1 MSMVRLLAAVSV
13 LGLAT
18 PALADDGA
26 ANNQVEA
33 RIFGGV
39 FLPEYDHEFYDHL
52 ETTHKPLKRVGLDM
66 GLSLGYFPIPFIGI
80 EGEGSAV
87 FTKTRTPTEHNVWL
101 NSLRGSLVLQFPMKI
116 TPFIFGGAG
125 NTWSRSGPGALGN
138 DRDLVFHGGV
148 GLKAFFTPNLFARI
162 DGRWYNTLS
171 CEGCDSDGS
180 DRANHFGATLGLG
193 MRFGGAAIPMK
204 TSISIKVN
212 ADDDKDGFTGSDDA
226 CPDEAGVA
234 PDGCPAKDED
244 KDGFAGAD
252 DKCPTEPETVNSHED
267 EDGCPDELPDTD
279 GDGLRGAADQCPNE
293 PEDMD
298 SFEDTDG
305 CPDNDNDKDGVV
317 DASDGCPT
325 EAGVVENRGCP
336 DTDKDGDTVV
346 DRLDNCPDEAG
357 TPKNQGCKKKQLV
370 VITQTQL
377 KILDV
382 VHFAS
387 GKAKIL
393 PKSKKLLDN
402 VASVILSHPEIQ
414 KVRIEGH
421 TDDRGN
427 DDTNK
432 QLSQARAD
440 SVMEY
445 LVSKGVEAGRL
456 EAIGYGEEKPV
467 ADNKTKKGQAANR
480 RVEFNLGEPT
490 PPPGAET
497 PPSGETPPAPPP
509 PAPTPAPEPT
519 PP

>member
-1 MSMVRLLAAVSV
+1 MSLVRFLSV
-13 LGLAT
+13 LIVVSLAT
-18 PALADDGA
+18 PALADDGPG
-26 ANNQVEA
+26 NNQVEA
-33 RIFGGV
+33 GIFGGV
-39 FLPEYDHEFYDHL
+39 FAPEYDHAFFDDD
-52 ETTHKPLKRVGLDM
+52 ETLHQPLKRVGLDM
-66 GLSLGYFPIPFIGI
+66 GLRIGYFPIPFVGI

-87 FTKTRTPTEHNVWL
+87 YTKTRTPTEDKVWL
-101 NSLRGSLVLQFPMKI
+101 NSLRGSLVLQLPAVI

-125 NTWSRSGPGALGN
+125 NTWSRSGPNALGN
-138 DRDLVFHGGV
+138 DSDTVFHAGV
-148 GLKAFFTPNLFARI
+148 GVKAFFTPNLFVRL
-162 DGRWYNTLS
+162 DGRWYNGES

-180 DRANHFGATLGLG
+180 ERANHWGATLGLG
-193 MRFGGAAIPMK
+193 MRFGGAIPMK
-204 TSISIKVN
+204 TSISVKVN
-212 ADDDKDGFTGSDDA
+212 ADEDKDGFLDSEDQCPSD
-226 CPDEAGVA
+226 AGVA

-244 KDGFAGAD
+244 GDGFIGDA
-252 DKCPTEPETVNSHED
+252 DKCPTEPETVNQNED

-279 GDGLRGAADQCPNE
+279 GDGLRGDADKCPNE
-293 PEDMD
+293 AEDMD

-305 CPDNDNDKDGVV
+305 CPEADNDKDGVV

-357 TPKNQGCKKKQLV
+357 KPEFQGCKKKQLV

-402 VASVILSHPEIQ
+402 VAAVILSHPEIQ

-421 TDDRGN
+421 TDDRG
-427 DDTNK
+427 DDAKNK
-432 QLSQARAD
+432 TLSQERAD
-440 SVMEY
+440 SVMAY
-445 LVSKGVEAGRL
+445 LVGKGVEAGRL

-467 ADNKTKKGQAANR
+467 ASNASKKGQAANR

-490 PPPGAET
+490 PPPGAEA
-497 PPSGETPPAPPP
+497 PPAETP
-509 PAPTPAPEPT
+509 PAPEPT